1 MPFRVIFTIFLIV
14 SGTSVYAQKSVADS
28 LEHLIAS
35 VPSDTTKVWLLN
47 RLVSE
52 LREKDNNKALGL
64 AKEASELAEL
74 LNDKKGLAKALEN
87 YGWLL
92 YRKGDYSKSLEVS
105 TEAMHASEDVGD
117 PAGMATAMINVAA
130 IHYEQKQ
137 YPQAIRYFRQAYD
150 QARVIPDSTIMARC
164 YNNIGYSYFGLNEL
178 DSADVYSK
186 KAFSLSERTGNKY
199 MMAFATRTIGDVLL
213 SRKELE
219 KALLSFRKC
228 YTIAI
233 ALNNNFLRSSVL
245 HRLANTAFQQKRY
258 DDAIVHLEE
267 NVDIGKRLG
276 FKDEL
281 ERAYLL
287 LSKVYHAKNDPAKAY
302 EFQTLYVNLHDSLYN
317 QRSSEQIALM
327 QIRYDTELKQAQIE
341 ILTRDAALRSDDI
354 KQQQT
359 WIYFFAGCLALLL
372 ILAIVLYQNNR
383 HNRSA
388 RISLQEKNREIQSQ
402 TRQLKNLNSTKDKL
416 FSIISHDL
424 RSPVASLKAL
434 MEIVNTTGL
443 SQEEFVE
450 ITKVLKRNLDSVYD
464 DLDNLLFW
472 AQTQLRGL
480 QVIQEPVDLRKIA
493 DEKIDFFGEQL
504 SLKNISVVNEIAPN
518 MMVMADRNHL
528 GLVFR
533 NLLANAIK
541 FNKDHGS
548 ITLSTSERDGF
559 YEVSISDSG
568 VGINKEDIIKLFNA
582 ETHFTKPG
590 TRQEKGVGIGLL
602 LTKEFVEKN
611 NGAIWVSSEPGKG
624 ATFTF
629 TVKATRQV
637 ELTTVDN

>member
-1 MPFRVIFTIFLIV
+1 MPFRVIFAIFLIV
-14 SGTSVYAQKSVADS
+14 AGPSVYAQKSVADS
-28 LEHLIAS
+28 LEHLVAT
-35 VPSDTTKVWLLN
+35 VPADTTKVWLLN
-47 RLVSE
+47 ALVSE
-52 LREKDNNKALGL
+52 LREKDNDKAIGL
-64 AKEASELAEL
+64 AREAKELAEL
-74 LNDKKGLAKALEN
+74 LNYKKGLAKALEN

-92 YRKGDYSKSLEVS
+92 YRTGDYSKSLEIS
-105 TEAMHASEDVGD
+105 TQALHASEELGD
-117 PAGMATAMINVAA
+117 AAGIATATINVAA
-130 IHYEQKQ
+130 IHYGQKQ
-137 YPQAIRYFRQAYD
+137 YLQAIRYFKQAYHQSKTIGD
-150 QARVIPDSTIMARC
+150 TVIMARC
-164 YNNIGYSYFGLNEL
+164 YNNVGYSYFALNQL
-178 DSADVYSK
+178 DSADRYA
-186 KAFSLSERTGNKY
+186 KAAYAIAAKTSNTY
-199 MMAFATRTIGDVLL
+199 MMAFAKRTIGDVLL
-213 SRKELE
+213 SRKDFD
-219 KALLSFRKC
+219 KAEASFRQC
-228 YTIAI
+228 HAMAI
-233 ALNNNFLRSSVL
+233 GLNNNFLQASVL
-245 HRLANTAFQQKRY
+245 HRLANTAYQQKHF
-258 DDAIVHLEE
+258 DAAIGHLEE
-267 NVDIGKRLG
+267 NIQIGKKFG
-276 FKDEL
+276 FRDEL

-287 LSKVYHAKNDPAKAY
+287 LSKIYYEKKDPGKAY
-302 EFQTLYVNLHDSLYN
+302 EFQTKYVNLHDTLYN
-317 QRSSEQIALM
+317 QRSAEQIALM

-341 ILTRDAALRSDDI
+341 ILTRDATLKSEDI

-359 WIYFFAGCLALLL
+359 WIYVFAGCLTLLL
-372 ILAIVLYQNNR
+372 ILATVLYQNNR
-383 HNRSA
+383 HNRNA

-480 QVIQEPVDLRKIA
+480 QVVQEPIDLRRIA
-493 DEKIDFFGEQL
+493 DEKIEFFNEQL
-504 SLKNISVVNEIAPN
+504 SIKNITVVNEIPPS

-541 FNKDHGS
+541 FNKDFGT
-548 ITLSTSERDGF
+548 ITLSTSEKEGF

-568 VGINKEDIIKLFNA
+568 VGMNKEDILKLFNA

-590 TRQEKGVGIGLL
+590 TRSEKGVGIGLL

-611 NGAIWVSSEPGKG
+611 NGAIWVASEPGKG

-629 TVKATRQV
+629 TVKASQQM
-637 ELTTVDN
+637 ELTAVE